1 VGKGCESGQLESF
14 GKMVLAYPT
23 TWMSFVERSR
33 CQKSVRRLLRGKL
46 IGVESLAEKC
56 FFMVERF
63 NFVGGFGI
71 QVEEIGS
78 KGKCLRKLV
87 AASWLV
93 LEG

>member
-1 VGKGCESGQLESF
+1 
-14 GKMVLAYPT
+14 
-23 TWMSFVERSR
+23 
-33 CQKSVRRLLRGKL
+33 VRRLLRGKL

-87 AASWLV
+87 AAS
-93 LEG
+93 